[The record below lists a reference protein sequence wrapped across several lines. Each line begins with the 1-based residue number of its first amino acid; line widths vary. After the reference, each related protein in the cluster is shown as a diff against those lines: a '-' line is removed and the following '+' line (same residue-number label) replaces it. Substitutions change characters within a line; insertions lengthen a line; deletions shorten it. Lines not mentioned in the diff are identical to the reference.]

1 MQSASGSERKSP
13 NSVVEA
19 LCKTM
24 DSQDLRKYMIRRLL
38 CLKTLQREVSKALK
52 LSPNPARL
60 ILEAM
65 NMFYTRG
72 SNAYVEGSPLIM
84 ERQALVLLLECFLN
98 IKGKEEWLRLKMQ
111 RRKRQGRQL

>member
-1 MQSASGSERKSP
+1 
-13 NSVVEA
+13 
-19 LCKTM
+19 M
-24 DSQDLRKYMIRRLL
+24 DSQDLLKYMIRRLS

-65 NMFYTRG
+65 NMFYTR
-72 SNAYVEGSPLIM
+72 VEGSPLIM
-84 ERQALVLLLECFLN
+84 ERQALVLLLECFLK